1 MSKQLV
7 KSVKAMIVAKLVV
20 LIVAAF
26 LGGFS
31 FGSFFNFTAAC
42 ITAYLC
48 ARVTEPS
55 WDRVIAL
62 SGPFAAY
69 WLLSTFILP
78 DLFPARMSALQLAGV
93 IFVFGVPLDAFQWN
107 LPKLPRKQRYGL
119 VKRDDIID
127 AEVVDD

>member
-20 LIVAAF
+20 LVVAAS

-48 ARVTEPS
+48 ARATEPS
-55 WDRVIAL
+55 WGRVVAL

-78 DLFPARMSALQLAGV
+78 ELFPARMSALQLAGV
-93 IFVFGVPLDAFQWN
+93 IFVFGVPLDAFQWA
-107 LPKLPRKQRYGL
+107 LPKLPKRQRYGL